1 MDNLTHSLVGLAA
14 AKAGLD
20 RLSPYST
27 TVCLLAANAPDID
40 SASGFFGDRWTVLQH
55 HRGITHSIL
64 GTFLLALIV
73 PALVF
78 ALAKLVSRRRTQ
90 PAPARFRGLLI
101 ASAISIVTHP
111 LLDWTNNYGVRPLLP
126 WSGKW
131 FYGDLAFVVDPY
143 IWLVLGGAVFLL
155 TSKRWTQI
163 GLWTVIGAIS
173 TPLVL
178 LATLP
183 RISEG
188 AALGTLRRI
197 WVGGVVVL
205 IVIRVFRLHEP
216 LGRSIVA
223 GGLTLLVLYFGGLWW
238 AHHTA
243 YENALHE
250 ANLISLSHGEH
261 LARIAAM
268 PVLANPFRWQC
279 VMETDKAD
287 YRFYVGT
294 AEVST
299 NSGSSAD
306 PSGIERF
313 EKPSSHG
320 NQLISEAEKDRR
332 VRIFLGF
339 ARFPIARVAD
349 EDCVGQSLVQ
359 FADLRYTEPG
369 STRGGFAVS
378 VPVGCPAH

>member
-188 AALGTLRRI
+188 AALGTL
-197 WVGGVVVL
+197 
-205 IVIRVFRLHEP
+205 
-216 LGRSIVA
+216 
-223 GGLTLLVLYFGGLWW
+223 
-238 AHHTA
+238 
-243 YENALHE
+243 
-250 ANLISLSHGEH
+250 
-261 LARIAAM
+261 
-268 PVLANPFRWQC
+268 
-279 VMETDKAD
+279 
-287 YRFYVGT
+287 
-294 AEVST
+294 
-299 NSGSSAD
+299 
-306 PSGIERF
+306 
-313 EKPSSHG
+313 
-320 NQLISEAEKDRR
+320 
-332 VRIFLGF
+332 
-339 ARFPIARVAD
+339 
-349 EDCVGQSLVQ
+349 
-359 FADLRYTEPG
+359 
-369 STRGGFAVS
+369 
-378 VPVGCPAH
+378 